1 MSGRIDFLH
10 RRACLRCGSLYLLGN
25 YRWSTLL
32 ASDLP
37 ARRLRFGLVTDL
49 HHADK
54 PSAGTRHYRET
65 LGKLAEAARQ
75 FSDDPPDGV
84 VELGDFI
91 DAADSVEAELR
102 YLKEIQ
108 RAFQQLPGEKHY
120 VLGNHCVDW
129 LTKEEF
135 LQGIGRQESFYS
147 FELGDFHF
155 VVLDA
160 CFRADGQPY
169 GRKSAAWTD
178 ANIPPHELAWLQADL
193 RATAKKTIVFAHQR
207 LDLAGKHAVRNA
219 AAVREVL
226 EASGKVLAVL
236 QGHSHGNDYQEIHGI
251 HYCTLVAMVEGSGPE
266 NNGYAVMDILADQTI
281 CIHGYRQQRAYQ
293 WS

>member
-1 MSGRIDFLH
+1 
-10 RRACLRCGSLYLLGN
+10 
-25 YRWSTLL
+25 
-32 ASDLP
+32 
-37 ARRLRFGLVTDL
+37 V
-49 HHADK
+49 
-54 PSAGTRHYRET
+54 
-65 LGKLAEAARQ
+65 
-75 FSDDPPDGV
+75 
-84 VELGDFI
+84 
-91 DAADSVEAELR
+91 
-102 YLKEIQ
+102 
-108 RAFQQLPGEKHY
+108 
-120 VLGNHCVDW
+120 
-129 LTKEEF
+129 
-135 LQGIGRQESFYS
+135 
-147 FELGDFHF
+147 
-155 VVLDA
+155 
-160 CFRADGQPY
+160 
-169 GRKSAAWTD
+169 
-178 ANIPPHELAWLQADL
+178 QADL